1 MLKRLV
7 LALAMSCTSAVVHA
21 EIDMAGCLPLQRGG
35 EYPFDY
41 NDPDKR
47 ARFLHTV
54 ESIHFTRPVE
64 SLVHGA
70 TASHPFHDIA
80 YTLNQI
86 PNHPRALQA
95 LLRLAA
101 REKTGNIQGS
111 STSVECFIKRAIEF
125 APNDLVPQ
133 MTLAQYYAAQ
143 GKQEAAL
150 NLLLAAEKQAPGNA
164 NLAYNIGLL
173 QVDLKRYDAALEHA
187 HSAYLGG
194 FPLPG
199 LRDKLKRAGAWRDPA
214 PLADAKPAVATPP
227 ADSVAKP
234 APAAADTP
242 PVPADKADKAVAA
255 TVAAPEQRPA
265 DAAAAP
271 KP

>member
-1 MLKRLV
+1 
-7 LALAMSCTSAVVHA
+7 MSTPTLNHSPPS
-21 EIDMAGCLPLQRGG
+21 L
-35 EYPFDY
+35 
-41 NDPDKR
+41 R
-47 ARFLHTV
+47 ARYPRFFAATNIGHCALPVHCAQRPRRSS
-54 ESIHFTRPVE
+54 SIRDSEKPSGRLGAAGGAASRQKTRPQ
-64 SLVHGA
+64 
-70 TASHPFHDIA
+70 AS
-80 YTLNQI
+80 Q
-86 PNHPRALQA
+86 RKWVC
-95 LLRLAA
+95 AA
-101 REKTGNIQGS
+101 CS
-111 STSVECFIKRAIEF
+111 
-125 APNDLVPQ
+125 
-133 MTLAQYYAAQ
+133 
-143 GKQEAAL
+143 
-150 NLLLAAEKQAPGNA
+150 LLLAAEKQAPGNA